1 MMTLAEMKKKTL
13 SLIEELSPTN
23 PLLTED
29 VDIQA
34 KINYVINQVQNELA
48 RIKKIPKFTTMTVTE
63 GEVLDFADVDAKLYQ
78 IHLIQG
84 IDADI
89 FGNTIRCNEA
99 GDITIH
105 YYVYPTPIA
114 DSDAYVFELSND
126 ALELMPYGVAADLLK
141 SDVSA
146 EYGQIY
152 GIRYEEM
159 LKRLDPRYH
168 TGKLTID
175 GSLEWGNGEWL

>member
-1 MMTLAEMKKKTL
+1 MTLAEMKKKTL

-89 FGNTIRCNEA
+89 FGNTIICNE
-99 GDITIH
+99 
-105 YYVYPTPIA
+105 
-114 DSDAYVFELSND
+114 E
-126 ALELMPYGVAADLLK
+126 
-141 SDVSA
+141 
-146 EYGQIY
+146 
-152 GIRYEEM
+152 
-159 LKRLDPRYH
+159 
-168 TGKLTID
+168 
-175 GSLEWGNGEWL
+175 